1 MPTHRYPTRQSSKP
15 IKYYDGDSSSDY
27 DDGPPSSTKSAIKSR
42 APSDTHVH
50 ISSAV
55 PHTYSLPTYSGDP
68 KRHDDPQLPSPYSC
82 PDTWGWGHYDGQS
95 GLRIP
100 LQQSQKSLPKFETHR
115 TVLVSLNE
123 QLNTSANEPWS
134 SPSAYSTHSLSTIQ
148 EANDSGYISAEAE
161 RGFGKGTEK
170 GVKEEVEVEEKSLV
184 FAWDRFKDPGKKRGR
199 AYRVDGEGD
208 CFMSGV

>member
-1 MPTHRYPTRQSSKP
+1 MTAIPAATTTTGHLV
-15 IKYYDGDSSSDY
+15 
-27 DDGPPSSTKSAIKSR
+27 PPSLLSSPEPRQTHMSIFRRQFLIRILSRPIQGILNDTMTLNSHLHIRVPILADGAITMAS
-42 APSDTHVH
+42 V
-50 ISSAV
+50 
-55 PHTYSLPTYSGDP
+55 
-68 KRHDDPQLPSPYSC
+68 
-82 PDTWGWGHYDGQS
+82 
-95 GLRIP
+95 P
-100 LQQSQKSLPKFETHR
+100 LQQSQKPLPKFETHR

-134 SPSAYSTHSLSTIQ
+134 SPSAYSTHSLGTIR